1 MIPTLIF
8 QEFGPDNTPLSE
20 SVFTLPLLGRYSSSR
35 SSRHRRSLR
44 RGVPSLQRDR
54 QSLQRDRQSL
64 QRDRQSLQR
73 NRQSL
78 QRDRQSM
85 RRGDL
90 LETTL
95 RRERSLRRDATP
107 VKATLHPHTL
117 NEIIAELN
125 LTSKSLTAAQIKL
138 T

>member
-64 QRDRQSLQR
+64 QRDRQSLQHD
-73 NRQSL
+73 SK
-78 QRDRQSM
+78 SM